1 MARTRKIILVVTSFV
16 IVISGS
22 AGIARGLQVAQ
33 QQRLNLARIETDC
46 ASSVDQ
52 DGFGHATTAGGI
64 IRKQAGQISVPCKVK
79 LLAGTT
85 LSLIQVQLSTKNLLI
100 ENGDPSESPVHLR
113 IVSSSLSS
121 SEGGFQIKFT
131 SNKSSVIIRDSQF
144 SYPLSIGAAVGQKDS
159 DSGALVHIGNS
170 SFTSTGE
177 DSEGILLVS
186 TGKAILAHNQFQL
199 KSPEDTAL
207 LMGSVCYLSKNTH
220 ANDRCHGL

>member
-85 LSLIQVQLSTKNLLI
+85 LSC
-100 ENGDPSESPVHLR
+100 
-113 IVSSSLSS
+113 